1 MDAQAGFSGLPH
13 GGRRARGRGWAPALI
28 FGRARFVKPVRSVV
42 AAPAFR
48 NYQEEGS
55 VRFAL
60 AIAIPLAA
68 ALLQGSVVPFVS
80 IAGARPNLPV
90 LAAASWSVAAGAREA
105 VWWAFIGGLA
115 ADLLSGGPL
124 GALAL
129 SSLIPVAAIGLGET
143 LRPRSVVS
151 GAVLVG
157 VATLAAGVLYL
168 LILLVVG

>member
-1 MDAQAGFSGLPH
+1 
-13 GGRRARGRGWAPALI
+13 
-28 FGRARFVKPVRSVV
+28 
-42 AAPAFR
+42 
-48 NYQEEGS
+48 

-60 AIAIPLAA
+60 AIAVPLAA

-80 IAGARPNLPV
+80 IAGARPSLPV
-90 LAAASWSVAAGAREA
+90 LVAASWSVAAGAREA

-129 SSLIPVAAIGLGET
+129 ASLVPVAAVGLGEST
-143 LRPRSVVS
+143 LRPRSVVG

-157 VATLAAGVLYL
+157 VATLAAGLLYL
-168 LILLVVG
+168 LILLVVGQPLSDPVRLAGGAAAGAIYNGVLAIATFPIARMVRRRTEKQASFGL

>member
-1 MDAQAGFSGLPH
+1 
-13 GGRRARGRGWAPALI
+13 
-28 FGRARFVKPVRSVV
+28 
-42 AAPAFR
+42 
-48 NYQEEGS
+48 

-60 AIAIPLAA
+60 AIVIPLAA

-90 LAAASWSVAAGAREA
+90 LVAASWSVAAGAREA
-105 VWWAFIGGLA
+105 VWWAFVGGLA

-129 SSLIPVAAIGLGET
+129 ASLVPVAAVGLGENT
-143 LRPRSVVS
+143 LRPRSIVG

-157 VATLAAGVLYL
+157 VASLGAGLLYL
-168 LILLVVG
+168 LILFIVGQPLSDPVVLAGRAAVGAIYNGVLAIVTYPIARSMRHVTEKQASFGL

>member
-1 MDAQAGFSGLPH
+1 
-13 GGRRARGRGWAPALI
+13 
-28 FGRARFVKPVRSVV
+28 
-42 AAPAFR
+42 
-48 NYQEEGS
+48 

-60 AIAIPLAA
+60 AIVIPLAA

-90 LAAASWSVAAGAREA
+90 LVAASWSVASGAREA
-105 VWWAFIGGLA
+105 VWWAFVGGLA

-129 SSLIPVAAIGLGET
+129 ASLVPVAAIGLGEST
-143 LRPRSVVS
+143 LRPRSIVG

-157 VATLAAGVLYL
+157 VATLGAGLLYL
-168 LILLVVG
+168 LILFVVGQPLSDTFFIAGGAAAGAIYNCELAIATYPIARSMRHVTEKQASFGL

>member
-1 MDAQAGFSGLPH
+1 
-13 GGRRARGRGWAPALI
+13 
-28 FGRARFVKPVRSVV
+28 
-42 AAPAFR
+42 
-48 NYQEEGS
+48 

-90 LAAASWSVAAGAREA
+90 LVAASWSVAAGAGQG
-105 VWWAFIGGLA
+105 VWWAFVGGLA

-129 SSLIPVAAIGLGET
+129 ASLVPVAAVGLGET
-143 LRPRSVVS
+143 ALRPRSVIG

-157 VATLAAGVLYL
+157 VATLAAGLLYL
-168 LILLVVG
+168 LILVVVGQPLADPVLLAGGAAAGAVYNGMLAIVTYPIARSMRHVTEKQASFGL